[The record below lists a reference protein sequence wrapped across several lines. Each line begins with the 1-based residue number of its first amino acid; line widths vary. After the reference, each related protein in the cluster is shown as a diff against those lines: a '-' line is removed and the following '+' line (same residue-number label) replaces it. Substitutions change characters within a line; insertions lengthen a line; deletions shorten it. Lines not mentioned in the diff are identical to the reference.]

1 MPVQYLQNLTKIGS
15 VVTFTERKVRFHV
28 RVVVLGAPKVG
39 KTAIIQQFLYDCFPQ
54 SYCATV
60 DEVHRTQY
68 ELRGLG
74 TLTLDILDTSGSNE
88 FPAMKK
94 LAIESADAFLLVFS
108 LTDASTFEEVR
119 RLRDLIIQT
128 KRNSG
133 KVCNNLNRDSNCN
146 NFESDNNNSINDFQ
160 SPPIV
165 VTGNKLDLEFMRV
178 VRKELAET
186 IINIDWENGYVE
198 ASAKDDVNISNI
210 FRELMIQSKVPYD
223 LGSAIQNQKP
233 RRKSL
238 PAYPTSPI
246 IKDKTLPK
254 RNSCAVS

>member
-1 MPVQYLQNLTKIGS
+1 MPVNYLQSLAKFGS
-15 VVTFTERKVRFHV
+15 VISTTDRKARFHV

-54 SYCATV
+54 NYCATV

-74 TLTLDILDTSGSNE
+74 SLTLDILDTSGSNE
-88 FPAMKK
+88 FPVMKK

-119 RLRDLIIQT
+119 RLRDFIIQI
-128 KRNSG
+128 KRNSS
-133 KVCNNLNRDSNCN
+133 KALSSFNRDKTH
-146 NFESDNNNSINDFQ
+146 NFKIDNNSSINDFQ
-160 SPPIV
+160 CPPIV
-165 VTGNKLDLEFMRV
+165 VTGNKLDLESMRAV
-178 VRKELAET
+178 KKEVAET

-198 ASAKDDVNISNI
+198 ASAKDDVNITNI
-210 FRELMIQSKVPYD
+210 FRELIIQTKVPYD
-223 LGSAIQNQKP
+223 LGSAFVRQKP

-238 PAYPTSPI
+238 PAYPTCPS
-246 IKDKTLPK
+246 IKEKTLPK